1 MFPIG
6 FFAGVVLIFLGS
18 TAGLGIASLAKWW
31 QHRSQDFP
39 EKKVTTHIV
48 LQSTSIVMWVV
59 FMVFMQPWIAW
70 LTFATITVGQVFG
83 DLLMFSSY
91 RARHRV
97 PKAGSYVAVAK
108 DVFSFFTTHSRTS
121 RHHRRAWMVWN
132 VRSLSVEHAVKGR

>member
-6 FFAGVVLIFLGS
+6 FFAGVVLIFRGA

-48 LQSTSIVMWVV
+48 LQSTRIVMWVV

-70 LTFATITVGQVFG
+70 LMFATIWR
-83 DLLMFSSY
+83 S
-91 RARHRV
+91 A
-97 PKAGSYVAVAK
+97 
-108 DVFSFFTTHSRTS
+108 DVFQLPCTTPRAQSGKLRGC
-121 RHHRRAWMVWN
+121 RKRRA
-132 VRSLSVEHAVKGR
+132 

>member
-6 FFAGVVLIFLGS
+6 FFAGVVLIFLGA

-97 PKAGSYVAVAK
+97 PKAGSYMAVAK
-108 DVFSFFTTHSRTS
+108 DVLSFSRPSPALHAITGALGWFG
-121 RHHRRAWMVWN
+121 MV
-132 VRSLSVEHAVKGR
+132 AVCLWSTL